1 MDQPHALLVAS
12 PGLGHLIPILELG
25 NRLSSVLSVHV
36 TILAVTCGSSSPVE
50 TEAISLAAER
60 TACEIMELP
69 SVDVDNLVEPGA
81 TVITKIVVKMRAMKP
96 TVRDAVKSMK
106 RKPTVMIVDFFG
118 TELMS
123 VASDLDLTA
132 KYVYVTS
139 HSWFLAVLVYLP
151 ILDKIV
157 EGEYVK
163 IKEPLKIPGCKP
175 VGPKELMEM
184 MLDRS
189 DQRYKECVRVAL
201 EIPMSN
207 GVLVNTWEE
216 LQGNTLDALREDR
229 ELSRVMK
236 VPVYPIGPIVRTK
249 RLVEKPNSIF
259 EWLDKQRERSVMYV
273 CLGSSGTLLFE
284 QTMKLAR
291 GLELSGK
298 RFVWVLRKP
307 ASYLGVSS
315 SDDEQ
320 VSTSLPEG
328 FLDRT
333 RDVGLV
339 VTQWAPQVKILSHG
353 SIGGFLSHCGWSSVL
368 ESLTKGVPIM
378 VWTGPAEQWMNATLL
393 TEEIGVAVRTSE
405 LPSER
410 IIGREE
416 VASLVRKIVAEA
428 DEKGKKIR
436 AKAEKVRVSSERA
449 WTQNGSSH
457 RSLFEWENDVA
468 LYRDLLVYIPT
479 IFPSN
484 QGPLT
489 LASPPAKPWHRHPL
503 FARFS

>member
-1 MDQPHALLVAS
+1 
-12 PGLGHLIPILELG
+12 
-25 NRLSSVLSVHV
+25 
-36 TILAVTCGSSSPVE
+36 
-50 TEAISLAAER
+50 
-60 TACEIMELP
+60 
-69 SVDVDNLVEPGA
+69 
-81 TVITKIVVKMRAMKP
+81 
-96 TVRDAVKSMK
+96 
-106 RKPTVMIVDFFG
+106 
-118 TELMS
+118 MS

-132 KYVYVTS
+132 KYVYVPS
-139 HSWFLAVLVYLP
+139 HARFLAVLVYLP

-189 DQRYKECVRVAL
+189 DQQYKECVRVGL

-236 VPVYPIGPIVRTK
+236 VPVYPIGPIGRTK
-249 RLVEKPNSIF
+249 RLVEKPNRIF

-273 CLGSSGTLLFE
+273 CLGSGGTLSFE
-284 QTMKLAR
+284 QAKELAW

-315 SDDEQ
+315 SDDKQ

-339 VTQWAPQVKILSHG
+339 VTQWAPQVEILSHG

-368 ESLTKGVPIM
+368 ESLTKGVPIV
-378 VWTGPAEQWMNATLL
+378 VWLASLCGAAGPALHQFL
-393 TEEIGVAVRTSE
+393 
-405 LPSER
+405 
-410 IIGREE
+410 
-416 VASLVRKIVAEA
+416 
-428 DEKGKKIR
+428 
-436 AKAEKVRVSSERA
+436 
-449 WTQNGSSH
+449 
-457 RSLFEWENDVA
+457 
-468 LYRDLLVYIPT
+468 
-479 IFPSN
+479 
-484 QGPLT
+484 
-489 LASPPAKPWHRHPL
+489 
-503 FARFS
+503 